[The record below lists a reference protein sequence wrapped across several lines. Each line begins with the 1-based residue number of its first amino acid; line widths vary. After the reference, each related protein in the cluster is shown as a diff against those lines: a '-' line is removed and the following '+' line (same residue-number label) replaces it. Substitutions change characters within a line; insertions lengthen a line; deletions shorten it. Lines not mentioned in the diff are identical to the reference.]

1 MSWPPPLL
9 PGPAR
14 IQRGWLRAGLLS
26 SLLFVAV
33 GVGLVVLNPQAPVA
47 PAYIVPSAL
56 ITLLFFGDRERLHGI
71 GDWVRAAGLFAALVF
86 LAFSVTTYVWVLA
99 GCPGITPGC

>member
-1 MSWPPPLL
+1 VSWPPPVL

-26 SLLFVAV
+26 ALLFVAV

-47 PAYIVPSAL
+47 PAYVVP
-56 ITLLFFGDRERLHGI
+56 
-71 GDWVRAAGLFAALVF
+71 AG
-86 LAFSVTTYVWVLA
+86 
-99 GCPGITPGC
+99 